1 MSRLVVLFRRIE
13 FVSCGPPVRIRLLST
28 PPHSDAVTFS
38 YGALANPGSD
48 FHRTKWAPSRAHS
61 SRPERSGEPGSRRRR
76 RQRADSSRKRQRWVG
91 GPGSSPGWQS
101 GELGEWLM

>member
-1 MSRLVVLFRRIE
+1 
-13 FVSCGPPVRIRLLST
+13 LLST

-61 SRPERSGEPGSRRRR
+61 SRTWSGISKPRMS
-76 RQRADSSRKRQRWVG
+76 ASSATSTV
-91 GPGSSPGWQS
+91 PVPA
-101 GELGEWLM
+101 L

>member
-48 FHRTKWAPSRAHS
+48 FHRTK
-61 SRPERSGEPGSRRRR
+61 
-76 RQRADSSRKRQRWVG
+76 
-91 GPGSSPGWQS
+91 
-101 GELGEWLM
+101 